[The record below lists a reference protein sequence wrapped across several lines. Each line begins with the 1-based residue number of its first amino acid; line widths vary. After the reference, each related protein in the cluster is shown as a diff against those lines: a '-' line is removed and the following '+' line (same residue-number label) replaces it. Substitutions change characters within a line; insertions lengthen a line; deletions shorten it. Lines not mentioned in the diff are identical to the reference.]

1 MVKVPIGKI
10 VKVDLWDSKK
20 KRGMVK
26 YHTNTM
32 DIVRAESEFD
42 LQKGDSAI
50 VVESHDSFVLI
61 VPKDK
66 YTNLLK
72 GGNVNDIDLKGL
84 SQEIYNMLKDRTE
97 ETGGILSFEDL
108 FSIFKRTSIQ
118 DIITKKILKKA
129 TKLKELPFE
138 KIKANGTIYL
148 ALNPAEITFD
158 EVTLLN
164 YAKDYSFLTVDI
176 VQSLLGWSYLRIKRM
191 LDYFI
196 EKGRCR
202 KDENYRTGD
211 RYYFLNT
218 LTK

>member
-1 MVKVPIGKI
+1 MVKVPIGKT

-26 YHTNTM
+26 YFTNTM
-32 DIVRAESEFD
+32 DLVRAESEFE
-42 LQKGDSAI
+42 LQKGSPAI
-50 VVESHDSFVLI
+50 VVESHDSFVLV

-66 YTNLLK
+66 YTNLMK
-72 GGNVNDIDLKGL
+72 NGNATNLNYKGL
-84 SQEIYNMLKDRTE
+84 AQEIYNLLKDRTE
-97 ETGGILSFEDL
+97 DLGGILSFEDL

-118 DIITKKILKKA
+118 DILTKKQLKRA
-129 TKLKELPFE
+129 TKLKDIPFE
-138 KIKANGTIYL
+138 RIRENGITFL
-148 ALNPAEITFD
+148 ALYPAEITCD
-158 EVTLLN
+158 EVMLLN
-164 YAKDYSFLTVDI
+164 FAKDYSFLTIDI
-176 VQSLLGWSYLRIKRM
+176 VQSLLRWPDLRIKRM
-191 LDYFI
+191 LEYLV

>member
-50 VVESHDSFVLI
+50 VVESHDSFVLV

-72 GGNVNDIDLKGL
+72 GGNVNYIDLKGL
-84 SQEIYNMLKDRTE
+84 SQEIYNMLKDRAE

-108 FSIFKRTSIQ
+108 YSIFKRTSIQ
-118 DIITKKILKKA
+118 DILTKKLLKKA

-138 KIKANGTIYL
+138 KIKANGTSYL
-148 ALNPAEITFD
+148 ALNPAEITCD
-158 EVTLLN
+158 EVILLN

-176 VQSLLGWSYLRIKRM
+176 VQSLIGWPDLRIKRM
-191 LDYFI
+191 LEYFV

-218 LTK
+218 LTT

>member
-42 LQKGDSAI
+42 LKKGDSAI

-61 VPKDK
+61 VPKDN

-72 GGNVNDIDLKGL
+72 GGNANDIDLKGL
-84 SQEIYNMLKDRTE
+84 SQEVYCMLKDRTE

-118 DIITKKILKKA
+118 DIITKKLLKKA
-129 TKLKELPFE
+129 VSDQRPFLPF
-138 KIKANGTIYL
+138 
-148 ALNPAEITFD
+148 PFQQ
-158 EVTLLN
+158 LL
-164 YAKDYSFLTVDI
+164 YTGRSDSSPQVLFLR
-176 VQSLLGWSYLRIKRM
+176 LLPS
-191 LDYFI
+191 
-196 EKGRCR
+196 
-202 KDENYRTGD
+202 
-211 RYYFLNT
+211 
-218 LTK
+218 

>member
-1 MVKVPIGKI
+1 MVKVPIGKT
-10 VKVDLWDSKK
+10 VKVDLWDSNK

-32 DIVRAESEFD
+32 DLVRAESEFD
-42 LQKGDSAI
+42 LQKGDPAI

-66 YTNLLK
+66 YTNLFK
-72 GGNVNDIDLKGL
+72 EGNVKNIDLKGL
-84 SQEIYNMLKDRTE
+84 SQEIYNMLKDRNE

-118 DIITKKILKKA
+118 DIITKKLLKKA
-129 TKLKELPFE
+129 MKLKDVPFE
-138 KIKANGTIYL
+138 KIRQDSIVYL
-148 ALNPAEITFD
+148 ALNPAEVTSD
-158 EVTLLN
+158 EVILLGFS
-164 YAKDYSFLTVDI
+164 KEYSFLTIDI

-191 LDYFI
+191 LEYFV
-196 EKGRCR
+196 ENGRCK

-211 RYYFLNT
+211 RYYFIST
-218 LTK
+218 TT